1 MQKLGVQKE
10 LGVFEQKEKNGE
22 AQRGDGKPG
31 TRPQGLVG
39 PRGAWFYPE
48 GQKGPCPILNSH

>member
-1 MQKLGVQKE
+1 MQKLGVQKD

-31 TRPQGLVG
+31 AKPQGLVG

-48 GQKGPCPILNSH
+48 GQKGPC